1 MLKGKNAVI
10 TGCNRG
16 IGKSILEVFA
26 QNGANIWACLRKRD
40 VKFLN
45 FIKSLSDK
53 NNVLIKPI
61 YFDLNSYEELK
72 NAALEINNDSKPVD
86 ILVNNAG
93 IIHVSLFQM
102 TPINKIKENFDVNF
116 FSQMFFTQYLVKGM
130 IKNKKGSIVNISSS
144 SAIEANIGRIAYAA
158 SKSSLI
164 TASKVIANE
173 LGKFNIRVN
182 AIAPGLTD
190 TDMMKNST
198 SIPVLNETI
207 KRIPL
212 GRIAKPLEIA
222 NVVLFLSSDLSSYIT
237 GQVLRVDGGM

>member
-26 QNGANIWACLRKRD
+26 QNGAHIWACLRKKD
-40 VKFLN
+40 TEFLN
-45 FIKSLSDK
+45 FIESLSDK
-53 NNVLIKPI
+53 NNVLIQPI
-61 YFDLNSYEELK
+61 YFDLSNYDELK